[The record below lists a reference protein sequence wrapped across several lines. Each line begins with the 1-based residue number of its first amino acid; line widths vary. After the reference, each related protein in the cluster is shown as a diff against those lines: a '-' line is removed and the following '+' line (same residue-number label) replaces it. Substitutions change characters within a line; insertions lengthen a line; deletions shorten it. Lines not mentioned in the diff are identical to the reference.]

1 MLDIELADF
10 LEEGRRSGAPDLCDL
25 PPNPAR
31 GLYRLLTAAADRTPA
46 EVPVDTRQIDG
57 PDGPLAVRIYRP
69 PAAAGGIALYL
80 HGGGFVL
87 GDLDCYHA
95 VCSNLCARSGCV
107 VVAVDYR
114 LAPEAPFPAA
124 VDDCY
129 AALAWTAANAASLGA
144 DPARLA
150 VVGDSAGANLA
161 AVLALLARDR
171 CGPAI
176 AFQAL
181 LYPVTAAAPGQFPSH
196 GKFGTGYVLTSRTME
211 YCNRQYFGPS
221 GLAPDFRGAPL
232 LAAQFGSL
240 PPALIQVAGYDAL
253 RDEGIAYAE
262 CLMAAGVPVSLVDYP
277 GLSHGYINM
286 TGKIKTAELAFDQLC
301 SALRRM
307 LEADA

>member
-1 MLDIELADF
+1 MLDLELAEF

-31 GLYRLLTAAADRTPA
+31 GLYRLLTAAADLTAA
-46 EVPVDTRQIDG
+46 EVQVETRQIAG
-57 PDGPLAVRIYRP
+57 PDGALPLRIYRP
-69 PAAAGGIALYL
+69 HAEAGGIALYL

-95 VCSNLCARSGCV
+95 ICSNLCARSGCV
-107 VVAVDYR
+107 IVAVDYR

-129 AALAWTAANAASLGA
+129 AALAWTAANAAGLGA

-150 VVGDSAGANLA
+150 VVGDSAGGNLA

-171 CGPAI
+171 EGPAI
-176 AFQAL
+176 ALQAL
-181 LYPVTAAAPGQFPSH
+181 AYPVTAAAPGQFPSH

-211 YCNRQYFGPS
+211 YCNRHYFGPS

-232 LAAQFGSL
+232 LAAEFAGL

-262 CLMAAGVPVSLVDYP
+262 RLMAAGVPVSLVDYP
-277 GLSHGYINM
+277 GLSHGYLNM
-286 TGKIKTAELAFDQLC
+286 AGKIKTAALAFDQVC
-301 SALRRM
+301 SALRCM
-307 LEADA
+307 VEAGA

>member
-1 MLDIELADF
+1 MLDIELANF
-10 LEEGRRSGAPDLCDL
+10 LEAGRRSGAPDLCDL

-31 GLYRLLTAAADRTPA
+31 GLYRLLTSAADLAPA
-46 EVPVDTRQIDG
+46 DVLVDKRLIAG
-57 PDGPLAVRIYRP
+57 PEGALPVRIYRP
-69 PAAAGGIALYL
+69 HTQTGGIALYL

-87 GDLDCYHA
+87 GDLDCYDA

-107 VVAVDYR
+107 IVAVDYR

-129 AALAWTAANAASLGA
+129 AALAWTAANAPSLGA
-144 DPARLA
+144 SPDRLA

-171 CGPAI
+171 TGPAI

-181 LYPVTAAAPGQFPSH
+181 VYPVTAAAPGQFPSH
-196 GKFGTGYVLTSRTME
+196 EKFGSGYVLTSRSMASF
-211 YCNRQYFGPS
+211 NQHYFGPS
-221 GLAPDFRGAPL
+221 GVAPDFRGAPL
-232 LAAQFGSL
+232 LAAEFAGL
-240 PPALIQVAGYDAL
+240 PPALIQVAGYDPL

-262 CLMAAGVPVSLVDYP
+262 RLMAAGVQVSLVDYP

-286 TGKIKTAELAFDQLC
+286 AGKIKSAGLAFDQLC
-301 SALRRM
+301 TALQRS
-307 LEADA
+307 LGAAA